1 MFGQV
6 KTDRSAVRLYPVP
19 ESLACDV
26 GSGFAPRVVVQRV
39 DVEVLRSHAVY
50 RAGTLKLINGEITLA
65 LRKDVNL

>member
-1 MFGQV
+1 MFCQV
-6 KTDRSAVRLYPVP
+6 KTDKYAVRLYPVP

-26 GSGFAPRVVVQRV
+26 GPGFPPRVVVQRV

-50 RAGTLKLINGEITLA
+50 RAGALKLVNGEITLV